1 MIDENRQEKSGRE
14 RMVWGILLAA
24 LIAVVAIAAVSVLK
38 VSRSEIERFGPAPE
52 FTFITQRS
60 TPFSREDLDGQVWL
74 ADFMFTTCQGICPIL
89 TERMKGFQD
98 RFAGRGGWKIVSFS
112 VDPVHDRPDTLAAY
126 AAQHGADPERWTFL
140 TGDKQEIFR
149 TITDG
154 FHLAVE
160 EGAGTSVE
168 PTMHSPRIVLV
179 DARGEIR
186 GYYDALDQDSM
197 TRLEAD
203 LDRLLARG
211 GA

>member
-1 MIDENRQEKSGRE
+1 MDDENRLEKSASE
-14 RMVWGILLAA
+14 RVVWGILLVA
-24 LIAVVAIAAVSVLK
+24 LLAVVALAAASVLK
-38 VSRSEIERFGPAPE
+38 SRHNEIERFGPAPE

-60 TPFSREDLDGQVWL
+60 TPFSREDLDGEVWL

-98 RFAGRGGWKIVSFS
+98 RFAGRDGWKIVSFS

-126 AAQHGADPERWTFL
+126 AARHGADPERWTFL
-140 TGDKQEIFR
+140 TGDKQEVFR

-154 FHLAVE
+154 FHLVVE

-168 PTMHSPRIVLV
+168 PTMHSPRIVLI

-186 GYYDALDQDSM
+186 GYYDALDQESM
-197 TRLEAD
+197 VKLGTD
-203 LDRLLARG
+203 LDRLLERG

>member
-1 MIDENRQEKSGRE
+1 MSDENRLEKSLRE
-14 RMVWGILLAA
+14 RIVWGGLLVALLAT
-24 LIAVVAIAAVSVLK
+24 VAIAAVSVLK
-38 VSRSEIERFGPAPE
+38 ARQNEIERLGPAPE

-89 TERMKGFQD
+89 TDRMKGFQE
-98 RFAGRGGWKIVSFS
+98 RFADRDGWKIVSFS
-112 VDPVHDRPDTLAAY
+112 VDPAHDRPDTLAAY
-126 AAQHGADPERWTFL
+126 AAQHGADPARWTFL
-140 TGDKQEIFR
+140 TGDKQDIFR

-154 FHLAVE
+154 FHLVVE

-168 PTMHSPRIVLV
+168 PTLHSPRIVLI

-197 TRLEAD
+197 TRLGAD
-203 LDRLLARG
+203 LDRLLKRG